1 MSLSPYLQSAL
12 TGLSVA
18 LDKESDAALRFL
30 NARIPHRYSA
40 IYHLENGLMRA
51 IYLHDKQNELVPEY
65 LATVPL
71 EGSLCHLV
79 IKDGVFR
86 TDNSTHD
93 HRLDGNRFQG
103 VIGSYCGLPLL
114 DKHSELFGT
123 LCHFDLD
130 NYILSDE
137 EFEFMQ
143 HAARM
148 LPKFLQRHRAQW
160 HHPPATTT
168 PRPVPALRS

>member
-18 LDKESDAALRFL
+18 LDKERDAAMRFL
-30 NARIPHRYSA
+30 NHRIPHRYTA
-40 IYHLENGLMRA
+40 IYHLEHGLMRA
-51 IYLHDKQNELVPEY
+51 IYLYDKQNELVPEY
-65 LATVPL
+65 LAVVPL

-79 IKDGVFR
+79 INDGVFR
-86 TDNSTHD
+86 TDDSAHD

-114 DKHSELFGT
+114 DNRSELFGT

-130 NYILSDE
+130 NYILSEE

-148 LPKFLQRHRAQW
+148 LPKFLQRHRTHWQAPINNSAQ
-160 HHPPATTT
+160 AT
-168 PRPVPALRS
+168 PALRD